1 MTKNTLI
8 KLILTTGLFIA
19 IFYKIKPG
27 EIIEVFS
34 GIDPRYFIIAVSFVP
49 ILYILRTY
57 RWKLYLQ
64 HLGVDTH
71 FPKLLKTLMI
81 GQFYGLVTPGKLGE
95 FGRVYHLHA
104 SKAVTIPTVIAEKI
118 VDLFV
123 LSVLGLIT
131 VFIFFPSQGVMV
143 GLLLVFLC
151 VLIIGAGIL
160 TNRKAIDY
168 VVKRFGVTEEEVET
182 YIASI
187 RSLFKHRPL
196 MGGVLLI
203 TASYYAINYIIGYFI
218 LLALNVDVIAVIT
231 IPIIILI
238 GNVPITISGLGLRE
252 SVGAVCFTLLGGEGT
267 YGFSFSLIL
276 FGIITLIPG
285 LAGYILAMKTG
296 ISST

>member
-1 MTKNTLI
+1 MKKNTII
-8 KLILTTGLFIA
+8 KLILTIALFIA
-19 IFYKIKPG
+19 IFYKINPK
-27 EIIEVFS
+27 EIIEVLLE
-34 GIDPRYFIIAVSFVP
+34 IDLGYFIIAIFFVP

-64 HLGVDTH
+64 HLGVNVH
-71 FPKLLKTLMI
+71 FSKLLKTLII
-81 GQFYGLVTPGKLGE
+81 GQFYGLITPGKLGE

-123 LSVLGLIT
+123 LSTLGLIT

-143 GLLLVFLC
+143 GLILVFLC
-151 VLIIGAGIL
+151 ILTIGVVIL
-160 TNRKAIDY
+160 TNRKSVSYIL
-168 VVKRFGVTEEEVET
+168 KRFGVTEEGVET

-187 RSLFKHRPL
+187 LSLFKHRPL
-196 MGGVLLI
+196 MGRVLL
-203 TASYYAINYIIGYFI
+203 TTVSYYAINYIIGYFV

-231 IPIIILI
+231 IPIIVLI

-252 SVGAVCFTLLGGEGT
+252 SVGALCFTLLGSEGT
-267 YGFSFSLIL
+267 YGFSFSLML

-285 LAGYILAMKTG
+285 LVGYILAMKTG
-296 ISST
+296 TSST